1 MGFSILLLLGTFRLS
16 ARQELRSPGLAGN
29 GLPAPFTEPERIKL
43 NPEHVLTQ
51 LSVDQ
56 VTVSLLTYPEE
67 VQNCWRLPFPGARA
81 REHRSTRSHT
91 HTHTHTREHRSSLSH
106 THTLMHTHSLMRAQK
121 LLHIHESTEAL
132 THAHTSTEAHSLTH
146 THTHTHTRA
155 QKLSRAHTREHRSS
169 LSITHTHT
177 HMHTP
182 HFLLGP
188 ATDRCLGPRWLDRL
202 GQMAAWGWQ
211 PGPDP
216 GLLSP
221 DPPIPS
227 VTCFRAAGGSSW
239 DGCLC
244 ALGSFQGPARP
255 LPEPHCPPPPVPA
268 RSLALVHCGAWQV
281 LLGTSARPAPC
292 LWSRPVCL
300 SALLSP

>member
-67 VQNCWRLPFPGARA
+67 VQNCCRLPFLGARA
-81 REHRSTRSHT
+81 REHRSTRSLT

-146 THTHTHTRA
+146 THTYTHESTEALTRTHTRA
-155 QKLSRAHTREHRSS
+155 QKLSLTHTREHRSS

-177 HMHTP
+177 HTHTHAHSP
-182 HFLLGP
+182 LPPRTSYGQMPGP
-188 ATDRCLGPRWLDRL
+188 AVV
-202 GQMAAWGWQ
+202 GQAR
-211 PGPDP
+211 
-216 GLLSP
+216 S
-221 DPPIPS
+221 
-227 VTCFRAAGGSSW
+227 
-239 DGCLC
+239 DGCLGL
-244 ALGSFQGPARP
+244 A
-255 LPEPHCPPPPVPA
+255 A
-268 RSLALVHCGAWQV
+268 RSRPR
-281 LLGTSARPAPC
+281 TSQ
-292 LWSRPVCL
+292 S
-300 SALLSP
+300 

>member
-81 REHRSTRSHT
+81 REHRSTRSLT

-121 LLHIHESTEAL
+121 L
-132 THAHTSTEAHSLTH
+132 
-146 THTHTHTRA
+146 
-155 QKLSRAHTREHRSS
+155 
-169 LSITHTHT
+169 
-177 HMHTP
+177 
-182 HFLLGP
+182 
-188 ATDRCLGPRWLDRL
+188 
-202 GQMAAWGWQ
+202 
-211 PGPDP
+211 
-216 GLLSP
+216 
-221 DPPIPS
+221 
-227 VTCFRAAGGSSW
+227 
-239 DGCLC
+239 
-244 ALGSFQGPARP
+244 
-255 LPEPHCPPPPVPA
+255 
-268 RSLALVHCGAWQV
+268 
-281 LLGTSARPAPC
+281 
-292 LWSRPVCL
+292 
-300 SALLSP
+300 